1 MLVIIGL
8 VLLVAAVVVIVAG
21 VVTNN
26 GDTHALAEDFDVLG
40 FHVSGSAGELF
51 LYGAG
56 VGAVA
61 MLGLA
66 LLLTGRR
73 RANRHTTVHAETP

>member
-1 MLVIIGL
+1 MLVVIGL
-8 VLLVAAVVVIVAG
+8 VLLIAAVVVIVAG
-21 VVTNN
+21 AITNS

-66 LLLTGRR
+66 LLVAGMRHARR
-73 RANRHTTVHAETP
+73 RTTVRAEAP